1 MLRATTSEKGYGWFG
16 RLRLAMALPRSL
28 LGPLEHRPFAW
39 LAADCA
45 ALGSLVIRLM
55 VFLSFE

>member
-1 MLRATTSEKGYGWFG
+1 
-16 RLRLAMALPRSL
+16 MALPRSL